1 MKMKKYNKGG
11 QGYAAREDES
21 LGMRTGAERTKS
33 QSMRDRR
40 DESYGA
46 FGKRP
51 NQRINREVGGGTK
64 TISDKDAMEMVTEIM
79 GEDSRTISD
88 ADRERAAK
96 IVEGKTSDERGPAKP
111 TPGQKPRGPKG
122 GDNYNPPRTSYSYG
136 GTMKNYRQG
145 GVDIEFRDEEGSRLS
160 ISMERQEDA
169 GYSPSEADFDKQHSL
184 AEEGIMEVG
193 ADVKIIQGYN
203 SPSSLGE
210 TDTVRGTGAMV
221 KGTKF
226 RGSF

>member
-1 MKMKKYNKGG
+1 MKKYNKGG
-11 QGYAAREDES
+11 QGYADREDES

-51 NQRINREVGGGTK
+51 NQRINRDVGGGTK
-64 TISDKDAMEMVTEIM
+64 SISDKDAMEMAEEAMMMTAAEGM
-79 GEDSRTISD
+79 AKSISD
-88 ADRERAAK
+88 RDVKFLDEIIQGTAK
-96 IVEGKTSDERGPAKP
+96 AKGKTSDEKKNKTAKHRG
-111 TPGQKPRGPKG
+111 TGPENNAKG
-122 GDNYNPPRTSYSYG
+122 GVA
-136 GTMKNYRQG
+136 KNYRHG

>member
-1 MKMKKYNKGG
+1 MLLEKDQTKEVIPGTGIYEKTKNSKVKVQVEKGELYDMGTGKSPTDDSKEIIRHYAKGG
-11 QGYAAREDES
+11 VA
-21 LGMRTGAERTKS
+21 
-33 QSMRDRR
+33 
-40 DESYGA
+40 
-46 FGKRP
+46 
-51 NQRINREVGGGTK
+51 
-64 TISDKDAMEMVTEIM
+64 
-79 GEDSRTISD
+79 
-88 ADRERAAK
+88 
-96 IVEGKTSDERGPAKP
+96 
-111 TPGQKPRGPKG
+111 
-122 GDNYNPPRTSYSYG
+122 
-136 GTMKNYRQG
+136 KNYRHG

>member
-51 NQRINREVGGGTK
+51 NQRINREVGGLTPSK
-64 TISDKDAMEMVTEIM
+64 TISDKDAMEMVKEIM
-79 GEDSRTISD
+79 GEDSRTLSD
-88 ADRERAAK
+88 ADRSR
-96 IVEGKTSDERGPAKP
+96 TDEISKLS
-111 TPGQKPRGPKG
+111 KKKKNDYNMG
-122 GDNYNPPRTSYSYG
+122 GTMDYNMG
-136 GTMKNYRQG
+136 GTMKNYKRG

-169 GYSPSEADFDKQHSL
+169 GHSPSEADFDKQHSL

>member
-64 TISDKDAMEMVTEIM
+64 TISDKDAMEMVKEIM

-88 ADRERAAK
+88 ADRE
-96 IVEGKTSDERGPAKP
+96 
-111 TPGQKPRGPKG
+111 
-122 GDNYNPPRTSYSYG
+122 
-136 GTMKNYRQG
+136 
-145 GVDIEFRDEEGSRLS
+145 S
-160 ISMERQEDA
+160 ISCQ
-169 GYSPSEADFDKQHSL
+169 
-184 AEEGIMEVG
+184 
-193 ADVKIIQGYN
+193 N
-203 SPSSLGE
+203 C
-210 TDTVRGTGAMV
+210 
-221 KGTKF
+221 
-226 RGSF
+226 